1 MNRAIYILILL
12 LFFSCRCDEDTYYLS
27 DDEVALFPY
36 ENETSQSFIDG
47 NGNLVVFDD
56 IFYERDVYE
65 ESSPSGFIAF
75 GPKCDDSYEEISV
88 YMRSG
93 DNYEIYAGTHS
104 DFEITIVDS
113 TLGYFTLEENEYID
127 NYSFQGFTYNEALRI
142 YSNYHDSE
150 VILIPNI
157 GVVSVQYGHME
168 SMPELWQSFML
179 VY

>member
-1 MNRAIYILILL
+1 
-12 LFFSCRCDEDTYYLS
+12 
-27 DDEVALFPY
+27 
-36 ENETSQSFIDG
+36 
-47 NGNLVVFDD
+47 
-56 IFYERDVYE
+56 
-65 ESSPSGFIAF
+65 
-75 GPKCDDSYEEISV
+75 
-88 YMRSG
+88 MRSG

-168 SMPELWQSFML
+168 NNPELWQSFML